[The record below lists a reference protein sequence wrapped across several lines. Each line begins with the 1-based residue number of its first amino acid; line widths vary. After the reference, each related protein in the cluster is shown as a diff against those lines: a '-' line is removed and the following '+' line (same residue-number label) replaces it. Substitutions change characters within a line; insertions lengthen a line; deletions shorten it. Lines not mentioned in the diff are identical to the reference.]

1 MNARLGFAHRSARG
15 LLLGITWLLA
25 ALPVAAQF
33 LNPLS
38 ISLGVSASADNGS
51 PGVARNSSGTGPIAD
66 SASETFGLNTAD
78 SSASVDAAGLHA
90 TSAVHAD
97 STNNGD
103 TAAAVSFA
111 GLANPFILVP
121 QAGFIG
127 TTALLRIPYSFAG
140 SLNIFPSLQAC
151 SSCFGAVQASVGVD
165 GMADQ
170 FSFLGAS
177 SQGTI
182 NNPTFFLGGVA
193 RSGVLEGRVPVN
205 TELYLRGSLVTQV
218 HCQSN
223 IALSCGTEALFGG
236 TLTYNGFSPDAVD
249 FVWGLTPTAAVAAVP
264 EPTTW
269 LLFGVGVLGLVG
281 RCATGRRRR

>member
-1 MNARLGFAHRSARG
+1 MFHSKLSRVGALTLALAVALVPARSDAIAPALLFLVKQIAQNVAQSMLKDALLSGLSGMGCNGIALANALEALDLRRGVGGAGGMLGMMGGARMM
-15 LLLGITWLLA
+15 
-25 ALPVAAQF
+25 
-33 LNPLS
+33 
-38 ISLGVSASADNGS
+38 
-51 PGVARNSSGTGPIAD
+51 PGVALGGVIPA
-66 SASETFGLNTAD
+66 E
-78 SSASVDAAGLHA
+78 VAAKMGALMP
-90 TSAVHAD
+90 
-97 STNNGD
+97 G
-103 TAAAVSFA
+103 
-111 GLANPFILVP
+111 
-121 QAGFIG
+121 IG

>member
-1 MNARLGFAHRSARG
+1 MFHSKLSRVGALTLALAVALVPARSDAIAPALLFLVKQIAQNVAQSMLKDALLSGLSGMGCKGIALANALEALDLRRGVGGAGGMLGMMGGARMM
-15 LLLGITWLLA
+15 
-25 ALPVAAQF
+25 
-33 LNPLS
+33 
-38 ISLGVSASADNGS
+38 
-51 PGVARNSSGTGPIAD
+51 PGVALGGVIPA
-66 SASETFGLNTAD
+66 E
-78 SSASVDAAGLHA
+78 VAAKMGALMP
-90 TSAVHAD
+90 
-97 STNNGD
+97 G
-103 TAAAVSFA
+103 
-111 GLANPFILVP
+111 
-121 QAGFIG
+121 IG